1 MWYHRRLGPRKYQ
14 GYINITSLSKIF
26 LALSLNPIVW
36 LKQNKN
42 LYFFGTAV
50 FAKQRSCGFQFLNF
64 PHLYL
69 YPIQIVI
76 ENVSQI
82 SKYLVF
88 LKELNSHL

>member
-1 MWYHRRLGPRKYQ
+1 M
-14 GYINITSLSKIF
+14 TSLSKMF

-36 LKQNKN
+36 LMQNKN
-42 LYFFGTAV
+42 LVFFFGTDV
-50 FAKQRSCGFQFLNF
+50 FAKQCFCGFQFLNF

-82 SKYLVF
+82 SKYLVC